1 MTMTREALFHLGVRM
16 LAVGLLVLGL
26 IGTVAAAVAWLETA
40 VDDQA
45 ARRSEAHLSV
55 QEAVAK
61 QREILVIGLL
71 QVILGGLL
79 LWRSAS
85 VVRWCG
91 AEVDMADLG
100 AEPAAYAEVM
110 VKLVALVIVAQAVLM
125 LPEAFRQWHE
135 ISLASP
141 AADAGFILQRYIA
154 TYPEL
159 AVRVGLGAALLTGA
173 RSLIRH
179 VICRP
184 AQA

>member
-1 MTMTREALFHLGVRM
+1 MTREALFHLGVRM

-85 VVRWCG
+85 VVR
-91 AEVDMADLG
+91 
-100 AEPAAYAEVM
+100 
-110 VKLVALVIVAQAVLM
+110 
-125 LPEAFRQWHE
+125 
-135 ISLASP
+135 
-141 AADAGFILQRYIA
+141 
-154 TYPEL
+154 
-159 AVRVGLGAALLTGA
+159 
-173 RSLIRH
+173 
-179 VICRP
+179 
-184 AQA
+184 